1 VTLDQFVNEF
11 RDFAAQC
18 ELRIT
23 GVGADQYQL
32 ADGSQQFETMPLGD
46 LYAWAEEELLDVGVY
61 AAMLAIRLRRVRAAL
76 GRTANGP

>member
-1 VTLDQFVNEF
+1 VTLDQFVTEF

-23 GVGADQYQL
+23 GVGADQYQQP
-32 ADGSQQFETMPLGD
+32 DGSQRFETMPMND

-61 AAMLAIRLRRVRAAL
+61 AAMLAIRLRRVWAAL
-76 GRTANGP
+76 EWENR